1 MCGYHCAT
9 IHHSQDCLK
18 VFSRVLRVNVGRLS
32 VPQPSFRIQ
41 VKEKLECG
49 ESFVSLLDIG
59 VQCDETSKEQSSSIH
74 SAL

>member
-1 MCGYHCAT
+1 
-9 IHHSQDCLK
+9 
-18 VFSRVLRVNVGRLS
+18 VNVGRLS

-41 VKEKLECG
+41 VKENLECG

-59 VQCDETSKEQSSSIH
+59 VQCDETSKEQSPSIH